1 MYLNQF
7 AELAYV
13 NLTTTDEF
21 LSIFATITFPL
32 LRQENILP
40 QFNIAQVGYM
50 FTQDDKTRC
59 VKHILPEQVT
69 LFNGAYYEIECD
81 RRMPEL
87 CRVNFIN
94 MISQQSCFQGDYVD
108 CMMFPIECDTVS
120 PLYFEEGLLISTI
133 QTVQRITEESHV
145 ENIKQQGDALFI
157 PWKET
162 VSVVV
167 GDDVHHS
174 PYEMS
179 TGNDIKHTD
188 ESFIFD
194 IDIRYSEMD
203 LAYLLKYNINLTTNW
218 PQEEAMLRF
227 MNEQRKEVEAILE
240 VVIEQK
246 RQATIHM
253 IISISISLSTLTFGI
268 VAYWCVKKGSW
279 CQSKL
284 TGFVSVGGMT
294 Y

>member
-1 MYLNQF
+1 ML
-7 AELAYV
+7 
-13 NLTTTDEF
+13 
-21 LSIFATITFPL
+21 
-32 LRQENILP
+32 QE
-40 QFNIAQVGYM
+40 
-50 FTQDDKTRC
+50 
-59 VKHILPEQVT
+59 
-69 LFNGAYYEIECD
+69 NGAYYEIECD

-108 CMMFPIECDTVS
+108 CMMLPIECDTVS

-145 ENIKQQGDALFI
+145 ENIKQQGDAIFI

-167 GDDVHHS
+167 GDEVYHN

-179 TGNDIKHTD
+179 TGNDIKHTG

-227 MNEQRKEVEAILE
+227 INEQRKKVEAILE
-240 VVIEQK
+240 VAIEQK
-246 RQATIHM
+246 RQATIRM

-268 VAYWCVKKGSW
+268 VAYWCVKKSSW
-279 CQSKL
+279 CQRKL
-284 TGFVSVGGMT
+284 IGFVSVGGT
-294 Y
+294 EF